1 MAAWHWAGL
10 AISAEVLQLKVRAN
24 QEKKKPGIAPGLL
37 HASLTK
43 KTLTAQRT
51 QFGIGMAL
59 PGTVLSL
66 SSRR

>member
-24 QEKKKPGIAPGLL
+24 QEKKSPGSLPGFYIIT
-37 HASLTK
+37 HQN
-43 KTLTAQRT
+43 LTAQRT